1 MGTLV
6 SMLFFVT
13 LVVVAILIFLLSQ
26 KNDTIANLVV
36 NINELE
42 NDMYKF
48 SKLDKEKKQIQED
61 LEYKIK
67 TKSLTI
73 ENQME
78 QITKLEKALNKA
90 KESLQ
95 STVEQNEENKK
106 NINSL
111 EEKNNDLEE
120 HNCELKNQI
129 SQIKK
134 ELKKAQT
141 QMQNKNDN
149 PFERMAIW

>member
-1 MGTLV
+1 MERLNYSKNKVEEEREIRKQTEEHLNV
-6 SMLFFVT
+6 
-13 LVVVAILIFLLSQ
+13 IISQ
-26 KNDTIANLVV
+26 
-36 NINELE
+36 
-42 NDMYKF
+42 
-48 SKLDKEKKQIQED
+48 LDKEKKQIQED

>member
-1 MGTLV
+1 MERLNYSKNKVEEEREIRKQTEEHLNV
-6 SMLFFVT
+6 
-13 LVVVAILIFLLSQ
+13 IISQ
-26 KNDTIANLVV
+26 
-36 NINELE
+36 
-42 NDMYKF
+42 
-48 SKLDKEKKQIQED
+48 LDKEKKQIQED

-134 ELKKAQT
+134 KLKKAQT

>member
-1 MGTLV
+1 MERLNYSKNKVEEEREIRKQTEEHLNV
-6 SMLFFVT
+6 
-13 LVVVAILIFLLSQ
+13 IISQ
-26 KNDTIANLVV
+26 
-36 NINELE
+36 
-42 NDMYKF
+42 
-48 SKLDKEKKQIQED
+48 LDKEKKQIQED

-120 HNCELKNQI
+120 QNCELKNQI

-141 QMQNKNDN
+141 QMHNKNDN